1 MSSMKKSIKIQ
12 WAVSILLTLIICFI
26 PVQGFLTGQIKAFL
40 AITVFCLALAAFEL
54 VPLLFIS
61 ILLPALYAL
70 FKVADATV
78 IMSPWLG
85 TTFLLIVGA
94 MFMSQ
99 SLDESGL
106 LRRIAFWMMTK
117 IKGSYFLLMLGL
129 MIVAIL
135 MNIFTSGNGYLLM
148 AALGMG
154 LCVALKGMKKNVGAG
169 IATAIMLGGCTS
181 HAYTYQVTSWGPI
194 LSLAGDLLPNGAITP
209 LNIIIHNWPLMI
221 ISVLI
226 LWIVSKMYKPE
237 EPLGDVQFFEEQL
250 EKMGKLTR
258 REKVNA
264 VMLILVLIYIFT
276 ISIHKLDL
284 NLGFAIIPWMVLLP
298 GLNGADE
305 KTISHMNFSIIFFVA
320 ACMSIGMVATNLG
333 MDEIIGQLCRTLLGG
348 HTSVFAV
355 FAIIFAIV
363 FVLNFFMTPLAI
375 FALIIVP
382 ILNLAIDMGFNPV
395 PFAYAVNACS
405 EAIIFPYEYVPY
417 LLVFSFSMISM
428 KDFIKVNVL
437 RSIIFFGGYLV
448 ILVPYWM
455 LIGLL

>member
-1 MSSMKKSIKIQ
+1 MSLVKNTIKIQ
-12 WAVSILLTLIICFI
+12 WAVTILLTLVICFI
-26 PVQGFLTGQIKAFL
+26 PVQGFFTGQVKSFF

-54 VPLLFIS
+54 VPILFIS
-61 ILLPALYAL
+61 IILPALYAL
-70 FKVADATV
+70 FKVADASV

-135 MNIFTSGNGYLLM
+135 MNIFTSGNGYFLM
-148 AALGMG
+148 AALGTG
-154 LCVALKGMKKNVGAG
+154 LCIALKGMKKNVGAG

-209 LNIIIHNWPLMI
+209 LNIILHNWPLMI

-250 EKMGKLTR
+250 AKMGKMTR

-298 GLNGADE
+298 GINGADD
-305 KTISHMNFSIIFFVA
+305 KTIRNMNFSVIFFVA
-320 ACMSIGMVATNLG
+320 ACMSIGVVATNLG
-333 MDEIIGQLCRTLLGG
+333 MDEIIGQLCRVMLGG
-348 HTSVFAV
+348 HTSAFAI
-355 FAIIFAIV
+355 FAIIFALV
-363 FVLNFFMTPLAI
+363 FILNFFMTPLAI
-375 FALIIVP
+375 FSLIIVP
-382 ILNLAIDMGFNPV
+382 VLNLAIDMGFDPV

-437 RSIIFFGGYLV
+437 RSIIFFGGYLA

>member
-1 MSSMKKSIKIQ
+1 M
-12 WAVSILLTLIICFI
+12 C
-26 PVQGFLTGQIKAFL
+26 GFKRN
-40 AITVFCLALAAFEL
+40 E
-54 VPLLFIS
+54 
-61 ILLPALYAL
+61 
-70 FKVADATV
+70 
-78 IMSPWLG
+78 
-85 TTFLLIVGA
+85 
-94 MFMSQ
+94 
-99 SLDESGL
+99 
-106 LRRIAFWMMTK
+106 
-117 IKGSYFLLMLGL
+117 
-129 MIVAIL
+129 
-135 MNIFTSGNGYLLM
+135 
-148 AALGMG
+148 
-154 LCVALKGMKKNVGAG
+154 KNVGAG